1 MKLRISINGVDYAAY
16 NLTSLEGT
24 LNVLMKPAA
33 YKKVRSNENASIHGT
48 HMLTAP
54 TARRKAAGTIS
65 IPFLITGASSLKDLQ
80 RKIDKLVEVLVNG
93 KNNTGI
99 NELYCADIDRCF
111 RLRYNDMTSY
121 ANFGLD
127 GEAKITIKFD
137 EPNQNN
143 RMP

>member
-65 IPFLITGASSLKDLQ
+65 IPFLVTGASSLVDLQ
-80 RKIDKLVEVLVNG
+80 RKIDKVVEVLVNG
-93 KNNTGI
+93 KNNNVHITLNAVWNIAICVLSSG
-99 NELYCADIDRCF
+99 NHV
-111 RLRYNDMTSY
+111 
-121 ANFGLD
+121 
-127 GEAKITIKFD
+127 AKVVA
-137 EPNQNN
+137 
-143 RMP
+143 

>member
-93 KNNTGI
+93 KNNIVHVTLKKVWNI
-99 NELYCADIDRCF
+99 AICVVDCANHFTKVI
-111 RLRYNDMTSY
+111 
-121 ANFGLD
+121 
-127 GEAKITIKFD
+127 
-137 EPNQNN
+137 
-143 RMP
+143 